1 MTSLACPRCRSHVVS
16 DVVHL
21 QDGPTGLY
29 AVTEEPVADYVH
41 ECPCGAAIH
50 VTSTRPALRLTCG
63 FVPAR
68 TPPTDYNERADPSSG
83 KSSSRPI
90 APTYSGG
97 QLRV

>member
-41 ECPCGAAIH
+41 ECPCGADIH
-50 VTSTRPALRLTCG
+50 VTSTQPA
-63 FVPAR
+63 VHHP
-68 TPPTDYNERADPSSG
+68 
-83 KSSSRPI
+83 
-90 APTYSGG
+90 G
-97 QLRV
+97 QLRLVSPIEGAA